1 MPESTFTPPR
11 KNVRFPKG
19 TSYPK
24 DKKGWL
30 IKGNFYPTIW
40 KEARELPSAKLG
52 KTSTWQH
59 QSDCYYYHDTDK
71 PQQQVQVTTNYL
83 EHAHFLLE
91 AMLILQIWRHG
102 AVYDSRLDQLSLT
115 EKFIENN
122 YKWSIITNKD
132 KSEKQYRN
140 FCQKKK
146 NYVKKRQ
153 IKLVPHCF

>member
-1 MPESTFTPPR
+1 
-11 KNVRFPKG
+11 
-19 TSYPK
+19 
-24 DKKGWL
+24 
-30 IKGNFYPTIW
+30 
-40 KEARELPSAKLG
+40 
-52 KTSTWQH
+52 
-59 QSDCYYYHDTDK
+59 
-71 PQQQVQVTTNYL
+71 
-83 EHAHFLLE
+83 
-91 AMLILQIWRHG
+91 MLILQIWRHG
-102 AVYDSRLDQLSLT
+102 AVYDSMAPRLPRWGIEGEYVSRLDQLSLT